1 MEMKKLLVG
10 ALAATALTVGGGAAM
25 AAGQAPEATA
35 DVTRQEEQEPSYK
48 GSLQAP
54 ADKEVQNEVA
64 EGKEGPEN
72 EAAEDQ
78 QEAAEAQQLQGLA
91 KVDQKAAEEA
101 AIQAVP
107 GTAKDAELGNEN
119 GYVVWEVEVAGDD
132 GTLHE
137 VKVDAGNGK
146 VLAQEAEEDEGSEQG
161 EADEGPEGSEADEPA
176 EASGQ

>member
-1 MEMKKLLVG
+1 
-10 ALAATALTVGGGAAM
+10 
-25 AAGQAPEATA
+25 
-35 DVTRQEEQEPSYK
+35 
-48 GSLQAP
+48 
-54 ADKEVQNEVA
+54 VA